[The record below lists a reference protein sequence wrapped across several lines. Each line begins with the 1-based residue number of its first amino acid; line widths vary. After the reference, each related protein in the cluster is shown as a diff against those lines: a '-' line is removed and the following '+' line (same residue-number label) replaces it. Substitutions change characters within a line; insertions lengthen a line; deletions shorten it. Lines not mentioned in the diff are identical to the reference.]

1 MGERSGS
8 VAHTAPKGRFT
19 IRTAGVFMVLS
30 AIFELVSVTSG
41 VSLFGSIR
49 VGVVAVAYHLSY
61 SALFLAMGIGLLQAK
76 PWTYRLVVAG
86 TLFNTLD
93 KLVYVITPGTMR
105 VELERVMERFRQY
118 QQLIEIDI
126 NSLLPI
132 MTALTVS
139 FCGCWWGFV
148 VYLRLHRSYFGH

>member
-1 MGERSGS
+1 MEERSGA
-8 VAHTAPKGRFT
+8 VADSAPKGRFT

-30 AIFELVSVTSG
+30 AIFELVSVTGG

-61 SALFLAMGIGLLQAK
+61 SALFLAMGIGLLQAR
-76 PWTYRLVVAG
+76 PWTYRLVLAG

-105 VELERVMERFRQY
+105 VELQRVMERFPQY
-118 QQLIEIDI
+118 LQLIDID
-126 NSLLPI
+126 SLLPI
-132 MTALTVS
+132 MAALTVS

-148 VYLRLHRSYFGH
+148 VYLRLHRSYFAH

>member
-1 MGERSGS
+1 MGERSGA
-8 VAHTAPKGRFT
+8 VADSAPKGRFT

-105 VELERVMERFRQY
+105 VELERVMERFPQY
-118 QQLIEIDI
+118 QQLIDID
-126 NSLLPI
+126 SLLPI

-148 VYLRLHRSYFGH
+148 VYLRLHRSYFAH

>member
-1 MGERSGS
+1 
-8 VAHTAPKGRFT
+8 
-19 IRTAGVFMVLS
+19 MVLS
-30 AIFELVSVTSG
+30 ANFELGSVTSG

-76 PWTYRLVVAG
+76 PWTYRLVLAG

-105 VELERVMERFRQY
+105 VELQRVVERFPQY
-118 QQLIEIDI
+118 LQLIDID
-126 NSLLPI
+126 SLLPI

-148 VYLRLHRSYFGH
+148 VYLRLHRSYFAH

>member
-1 MGERSGS
+1 MGEGPEA
-8 VAHTAPKGRFT
+8 VAHPAPKGRFT

-30 AIFELVSVTSG
+30 AIFELVSVTGG
-41 VSLFGSIR
+41 VPLFGSIR
-49 VGVVAVAYHLSY
+49 VGFVAVAYHLSY

-105 VELERVMERFRQY
+105 VELLHQMERFPQFLE
-118 QQLIEIDI
+118 LIEID
-126 NSLLPI
+126 SLLPI

-148 VYLRLHRSYFGH
+148 LYLYLHRAYFRR